1 MYFYASGAALIF
13 RHLEYKQTIW
23 KRNGCYRKIFIFTDY
38 PFFLSVSINIFNGIE
53 SMIFIISLP
62 WYRAS
67 TYFMYNLNL
76 CSIDS
81 MYSSKAVIMWFSNI
95 HSLIHSICKI
105 LRYSYQNCP
114 PLNSNNYMNLHA
126 IKINEWFLIKFL
138 KFNIV
143 QIWYLYDF
151 KTFLNPFYLTFQT
164 L

>member
-1 MYFYASGAALIF
+1 MFLCSTVVVRNKVEFCHFFKNECNLLKFHDFLYFYASGAALIF
-13 RHLEYKQTIW
+13 RHLEYNQTIW
-23 KRNGCYRKIFIFTDY
+23 KRNSFYRKIFIFTDY
-38 PFFLSVSINIFNGIE
+38 YFFLSVSINIFNGIE

-105 LRYSYQNCP
+105 SRYSYENFSP
-114 PLNSNNYMNLHA
+114 
-126 IKINEWFLIKFL
+126 
-138 KFNIV
+138 
-143 QIWYLYDF
+143 
-151 KTFLNPFYLTFQT
+151 
-164 L
+164 